1 MRRREGGR
9 KKGRQGEREGERE
22 GGKEKRRERGGK
34 RERERERER
43 VLEHLPHSVRSM
55 VGDMKLWEHSSVV
68 KLLTTLASGYT
79 AGVRIQLGHIQDF
92 VNTSSVCKL
101 HFIKASEAGELSMC
115 SRRT

>member
-1 MRRREGGR
+1 
-9 KKGRQGEREGERE
+9 
-22 GGKEKRRERGGK
+22 
-34 RERERERER
+34 
-43 VLEHLPHSVRSM
+43 M

-68 KLLTTLASGYT
+68 KLVTTLASGYT

-115 SRRT
+115 APRTCTRHDVHRKKIHGEINK